1 MQIKEKKK
9 REMDFKEIEEIAKN
23 PNEGGVIEKK
33 QNLISTLKTSNS
45 NHNNNNPEPEPV
57 IDSGSALQLFLDHIP
72 ITSIPSIKN
81 SFSRMSL
88 FLSVYFVFEWIS
100 FNILLEFQASNLGH
114 VEPCNCWAWCVDE

>member
-88 FLSVYFVFEWIS
+88 FLSVYFVFE
-100 FNILLEFQASNLGH
+100 
-114 VEPCNCWAWCVDE
+114 